1 MMESK
6 LKKLYNNVVSQAIS
20 TSGKFLFAGNVFSD
34 IFVFEI
40 NEILN
45 SLDEPQQPKIY
56 PQNAG
61 LISSLEFHNDFLIV
75 GGKGSIYG
83 LKFNESTNELSKD
96 KSWEVFLAEG
106 KSVNY
111 FWLNKADND
120 LFAGCDNNIIYQV
133 SLEDGRVVRKFEG
146 HKDFIHCLTGSD
158 DQIYSASQ
166 DGTLKIWDP
175 RENGFIHEIE
185 PQKKHEL
192 KRPEFGGFLGS
203 CAISNDWL
211 ICGGGP
217 KLSLWNTKT
226 LEYSPIDFGFPGKIH
241 CSYFIDDNIVIGG
254 THPSV
259 QIYSINGDL
268 KYDLPV
274 ENSPAIY
281 SIVFQ
286 TEPQKIMTLAGYSN
300 QLNVL
305 SDFRY
310 VDIILDLYK

>member
-1 MMESK
+1 M
-6 LKKLYNNVVSQAIS
+6 
-20 TSGKFLFAGNVFSD
+20 
-34 IFVFEI
+34 
-40 NEILN
+40 
-45 SLDEPQQPKIY
+45 
-56 PQNAG
+56 
-61 LISSLEFHNDFLIV
+61 IV
-75 GGKGSIYG
+75 GGKGTIYG
-83 LKFNESTNELSKD
+83 LKFNVTTNELSKD

-106 KSVNY
+106 KHVND
-111 FWLNKADND
+111 FWLNKADNEV
-120 LFAGCDNNIIYQV
+120 FVGCNNNVIYQV

-158 DQIYSASQ
+158 DQIFSASQ

-175 RENGFIHEIE
+175 REKEYTDEIE
-185 PQKKHEL
+185 PQKREEL

-203 CAISNDWL
+203 CAVSNDWL

-226 LEYSPIDFGFPGKIH
+226 LEYSPIEFGFPGKIH
-241 CSYFIDDNIVIGG
+241 CASFIDDNIVVGG
-254 THPSV
+254 TYPSV

-286 TEPQKIMTLAGYSN
+286 SEPHKLMTLGGYSN

-310 VDIILDLYK
+310 VDIVLDLYK